1 MRPELDYELAQHRA
15 EPFPTSVEKGEEY
28 GGVDAVLV
36 GADIVGWASQAD
48 FLDSIQRRSLREIA
62 DDLSESLDAFPEDA
76 RPYYRR
82 LLRIA
87 RLALATD

>member
-1 MRPELDYELAQHRA
+1 MRPELKYELNQHRA
-15 EPFPTSVEKGEEY
+15 EPFPTSVEKGSAY
-28 GGVDAVLV
+28 GGVDPVLV

-48 FLDSIQRRSLREIA
+48 FLNPIQRRSLRELA
-62 DDLSESLDAFPEDA
+62 DDLSASLEAFPEDA

-87 RLALATD
+87 RLAVATN

>member
-1 MRPELDYELAQHRA
+1 MRPELEDELDHHRA
-15 EPFPTSVEKGEEY
+15 EPFPASVEKGSEY

-48 FLDSIQRRSLREIA
+48 FLDPIQRRSLRALA
-62 DDLSESLDAFPEDA
+62 DDLSESLEAFPEDA
-76 RPYYRR
+76 RPYYGR